1 MKKRTGLLVRWAV
14 SLGCIAYLAW
24 TMADQGRQL
33 LELTPSPSDWGL
45 LLVGALV
52 SGLAVAVNGLAW
64 AVLLRWLHCPLPTGQ
79 AVVVFARTNLLK
91 YIPGGI
97 WHLAGRI
104 QLLRSHGHGWGQA
117 AMGVLLDPLLMAVA
131 ALLLLPLGGW
141 QQGLGLLGPLAVVCL
156 LPGWQEP
163 LMRHLLRRVK
173 LPRVGGSATA
183 KLSPGLVL
191 PGSFPGGPLLAE
203 MAFVLV
209 RYLGFALCAHGF
221 LPPGTPPGS
230 LLAAFALAWTAGLV
244 IPGAPA
250 GLGVFELVLVLWLG
264 GIVQEEAALLATALS
279 YRVASTMGDALAAIG
294 AWGVNCLGKRW
305 KTSNWIR
312 IGF

>member
-1 MKKRTGLLVRWAV
+1 MGRWAV
-14 SLGCIAYLAW
+14 SLVCIGCLGWA
-24 TMADQGRQL
+24 TADQGRQL
-33 LELTPSPSDWGL
+33 LELTPSPSDWW
-45 LLVGALV
+45 LLVAGALV
-52 SGLAVAVNGLAW
+52 SGLAVAVNGVAW
-64 AVLLRWLHCPLPTGQ
+64 AVLLRWLRCPLPTDQ

-141 QQGLGLLGPLAVVCL
+141 QRGLGLLGPLAVLCL
-156 LPGWQEP
+156 LPGWQKP
-163 LMRHLLRRVK
+163 LLKRLLRRVK
-173 LPRVGGSATA
+173 LPRFGEVTTA
-183 KLSPGLVL
+183 KLSPGQVL

-203 MAFVLV
+203 TAFVLV
-209 RYLGFALCAHGF
+209 RYLGFALCAAAF
-221 LPPGTPPGS
+221 LPPGAPPGS

-244 IPGAPA
+244 IPGVPA

-264 GIVQEEAALLATALS
+264 GLVSDEAALLATALA
-279 YRVASTMGDALAAIG
+279 YRVASTMGDALAAAA
-294 AWGVNCLGKRW
+294 AWGVRLG
-305 KTSNWIR
+305 
-312 IGF
+312 GLE